1 MRMMPD
7 PPDTYLDEHSPLSVQ
22 VMLTAIHML
31 CCWSLS
37 AIALATVFR
46 PDDPRPVS
54 RETVA
59 KVRMLALAFCAS
71 VALGNIALR
80 FIFVSF
86 SQMVSAAS
94 PFFTMLLMRAMVG
107 KKYSLSQYGAII
119 PMCGGVMMCT
129 VGELNFNIIGFLA
142 VVGSTLLRGIKSIM
156 QGRLLTAPEDR
167 LDAMMLLYHM
177 YVLSCGRGA
186 LRPELLSDVRM
197 AIPRCRPHWSF
208 RIRSRESILPLGAF
222 SALAEYHA
230 LYDPQLSGA
239 GSFRLWMLIVL
250 SGLVSFFLN
259 IANFLVTKY
268 TSAVMLQVLGNVK
281 VVLSIMVSLFIFGN
295 KVSMSSTIGCAITL
309 AGVAAYNVLK

>member
-1 MRMMPD
+1 MQRPRGHRFALNIAIGNLNGWILKHHGFSY
-7 PPDTYLDEHSPLSVQ
+7 P

-177 YVLSCGRGA
+177 
-186 LRPELLSDVRM
+186 
-197 AIPRCRPHWSF
+197 
-208 RIRSRESILPLGAF
+208 SRESILPLGAF